1 MQTSIVIKVWNMSL
15 QPSCDVSWAHAMC
28 DVGPHETGG
37 DVTSECH
44 TSCHITANMSRRLP
58 WHMTTRI
65 RLREPQNIAFYG
77 PRHIEITPE
86 NVYLYSIFWMWS
98 LRGVILARDRHPV
111 KAKGDKTREYWNEFS
126 GEFVL
131 NQSEWLPCIRGWVR
145 SNSCHRV
152 LCAWHT
158 NTPGQTHG
166 REGEQRGILSA

>member
-15 QPSCDVSWAHAMC
+15 QPSCDISLAHAMC

-58 WHMTTRI
+58 WHMTTRL

-86 NVYLYSIFWMWS
+86 NVYLYSIFWMWG
-98 LRGVILARDRHPV
+98 LRCHPWQGQSWRRLKVIKHGNIEMNSQPENLCWIRP
-111 KAKGDKTREYWNEFS
+111 RERSDFS
-126 GEFVL
+126 ALEAGS
-131 NQSEWLPCIRGWVR
+131 Q
-145 SNSCHRV
+145 
-152 LCAWHT
+152 
-158 NTPGQTHG
+158 Q
-166 REGEQRGILSA
+166 